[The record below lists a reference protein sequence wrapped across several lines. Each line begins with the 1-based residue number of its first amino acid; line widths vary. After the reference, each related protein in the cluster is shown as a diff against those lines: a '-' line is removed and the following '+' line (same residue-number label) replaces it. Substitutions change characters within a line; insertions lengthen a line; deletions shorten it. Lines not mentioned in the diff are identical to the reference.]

1 MKKLGSS
8 TFPKTQGILSNMQC
22 DAIVSLVSH
31 IIMGMRKLH
40 FSTLWY
46 GKKKIAPPSWTIRN
60 KTQTNRD

>member
-22 DAIVSLVSH
+22 DAIFSLVSH

-40 FSTLWY
+40 FSTL
-46 GKKKIAPPSWTIRN
+46 
-60 KTQTNRD
+60 